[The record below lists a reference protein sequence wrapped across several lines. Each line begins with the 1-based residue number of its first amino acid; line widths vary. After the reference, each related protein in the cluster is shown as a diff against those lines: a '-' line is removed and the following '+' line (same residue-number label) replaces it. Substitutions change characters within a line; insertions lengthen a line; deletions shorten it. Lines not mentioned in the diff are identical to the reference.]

1 LPVDLPTIFGYR
13 SQPSVAYWMPS
24 RFEGLDECL
33 QEIDTPEV
41 LGVTVAVEHNGAV
54 IGDLLVKPEDCWAHS
69 DVAAQAQGAQAE
81 IGWCIDSRFHG
92 QGLATEA
99 ATALVALCFLH
110 LGVRRVTAVSF
121 ADNLASVM
129 DMVGMT
135 TEARFRQDSLHRDL
149 GWVDTVSASILRTE
163 WENRSSE

>member
-24 RFEGLDECL
+24 RFEGLDERL
-33 QEIDTPEV
+33 REIDTPEV

-54 IGDLLVKPEDCWAHS
+54 IGDLLLKPEDCWAHS